1 MVLADAEA
9 ARGHISV
16 TGSSMGEA
24 QRASREEGADMP
36 TTPTTAGDTAHT
48 TEGASSAASQT
59 KPTVHFYV
67 LLDRSGSMES
77 MKSDVIGGFNDFL
90 RTQQA
95 TAGKARMTM
104 VQFDT
109 QDPHDVIVDSVRISR
124 VDELTPERFQPR
136 GGTPLLD
143 ATAKLIET
151 VLGREAKRRALG
163 KDAEEIVFIT
173 VTDGE
178 ENQSRHTSLAQ
189 VQRLVSAGQE
199 AGWNFVYLGA
209 GLDAYGDA
217 QRLGYHADS
226 VQAFAADGEGAE
238 LMWKSVTRATLQ
250 MRGDVLAGR
259 SFDKAAYFR
268 GVKEAEARRNAK

>member
-1 MVLADAEA
+1 
-9 ARGHISV
+9 
-16 TGSSMGEA
+16 
-24 QRASREEGADMP
+24 MP

-48 TEGASSAASQT
+48 TEAKAKGEA

-109 QDPHDVIVDSVRISR
+109 QDPHDVIVDAVRLSR

-163 KDAEEIVFIT
+163 KNAEEIVFIT

-189 VQRLVSAGQE
+189 VQRLVAAGQE

-226 VQAFAADGEGAE
+226 VQAFDADGEGAD

-250 MRGDVLAGR
+250 MRSDVMAGR
-259 SFDKAAYFR
+259 AFDKAAYFR
-268 GVKEAEARRNAK
+268 GVKEAEARRNAN